1 MTTPAVSRSVLS
13 LAVLTALVVVAPLFA
28 LAEAPRPEPSRQ
40 VDIEVRDMLAA
51 QKVQLADLF
60 ARHVQAADETAARE
74 MRLEIRRLNMET
86 EIRIYQAQV
95 RHLRRQ
101 GLEEA
106 AAELEAEIAVLT
118 NPEAR
123 LEELSRP
130 VERSEE
136 GGAP

>member
-1 MTTPAVSRSVLS
+1 MAPPAVAGP
-13 LAVLTALVVVAPLFA
+13 AVARAGRAAVGVVAPLCA
-28 LAEAPRPEPSRQ
+28 LAGGRRPGRSRQ